1 MTIPFEPYP
10 KTPRLEKPVVIT
22 EKIDGTN
29 AQIHI
34 RPVDEYYD
42 PKYDSLIFN
51 QDKTDSEPGGCLLRA
66 GSRNRWVSVG
76 DDNYGFA
83 GWVADNAAELVNLGH
98 GKHFGEWWGRGIQ
111 RGYDMWEKH
120 FSLFN
125 VNRWTKLDPDKNA
138 WVKTCPACC
147 DVVPVISYGASITE
161 DVPEILE
168 WFKKTGSLAAPG
180 FMRPEGLVAFHTG
193 SGQVYKIIVDK

>member
-1 MTIPFEPYP
+1 MTLLFEPYP

-29 AQIHI
+29 AQVHI
-34 RPVDEYYD
+34 RPEDGT
-42 PKYDSLIFN
+42 YDS
-51 QDKTDSEPGGCLLRA
+51 QYDSYIHNTIEFGVDVGPSLVRA
-66 GSRNRWVSVG
+66 GSRNRWISIN

-83 GWVADNAAELVNLGH
+83 RWVADNAGDLIRLGP

-111 RGYDMWEKH
+111 RGYDIDTKK

-125 VNRWTKLDPDKNA
+125 VNRWTKLDPDKNK
-138 WVKTCPACC
+138 WVNICPPCC

-168 WFKKTGSLAAPG
+168 WFKETGSLAAPG